1 MQVTILL
8 LYQHMYLAR
17 NETSKT
23 DSEQYIAEIIISDTY
38 DMKIYAKNIS

>member
-1 MQVTILL
+1 
-8 LYQHMYLAR
+8 MYLAR

-38 DMKIYAKNIS
+38 DMKIYKYIWWFIIYENTRLK